1 MNKGKL
7 FSEYMKE
14 FFEKRPDM
22 EDDFYE
28 ELFKLKVGEE
38 IRRVRCEKKLTQG
51 QLAKMIGTSQSTI
64 ARLENADNFSYS
76 MKTLLKISGVLDK
89 ELSIA
94 FKERRYQESLVF
106 PEAKNVFSIDDYR
119 APMKGP
125 GYVPTGLSGEFDAS
139 VEHAIVG

>member
-22 EDDFYE
+22 EDEFYE
-28 ELFKLKVGEE
+28 ELFKLKVSAE

-64 ARLENADNFSYS
+64 ARLENAENFSYS

-94 FKERRYQESLVF
+94 FKERRYREALVF
-106 PEAKNVFSIDDYR
+106 PEAKNVVSIDDYR
-119 APMKGP
+119 ATMKGP
-125 GYVPTGLSGEFDAS
+125 GYLPTGLSGEFDAS
-139 VEHAIVG
+139 VKHAIVG